1 MASNKK
7 KIVIAE
13 DNLDLCY
20 VLKEILEENGYETNF
35 VHDGYLLIDHLK
47 KNRTVDAV
55 ILDLIMPEK
64 GGVSVFDTIRSL
76 SPGSKLIIYTGYA
89 SYRNSVFAR
98 GADAFI
104 DKTEGSQKILKTL
117 AELL

>member
-1 MASNKK
+1 MISDKK
-7 KIVIAE
+7 RVVIAD

-20 VLKEILEENGYETNF
+20 VLKEILENKGYDVE
-35 VHDGYLLIDHLK
+35 VVRDGYSLIGHLK
-47 KNRTVDAV
+47 KNRMVDAV

-64 GGVSVFDTIRSL
+64 GGASVFDTIRSM
-76 SPGSKLIIYTGYA
+76 SPSTKLIIHTGYT

-98 GADAFI
+98 DADAFI
-104 DKTEGSQKILKTL
+104 DKSEGSEKILKVL